1 MKFTIKQYDEAI
13 KNLQLAR
20 QQKIDGTEGEGCSV
34 CGGNCHP
41 DQCGFN
47 PLYAMDICARIANQ
61 STELH
66 ESLHSLSGFQTWMGE
81 TVGPAK
87 VVVPKDETFTID

>member
-1 MKFTIKQYDEAI
+1 MIFTIDQYDQAI
-13 KNLQLAR
+13 KALQEAR
-20 QQKIDGTEGEGCSV
+20 QQHIDGTTGQGCSV

-47 PLYAMDICARIANQ
+47 PLYAMEICSRIANQ
-61 STELH
+61 SEALH
-66 ESLHSLSGFQTWMGE
+66 ESLHQLSGFQTYMGE

-87 VVVPKDETFTID
+87 VVLPEP